1 MSAAEFYFYPIEQIF
16 LGWELKIHTECIY
29 RLEGYIHETYR
40 NEDQEAEKIWTFHLK
55 DGRPSGLISNSSADD
70 LRESIR
76 KERKSKAY
84 HTMANEFHFVPIEDN
99 QAGHYINCAVE
110 SVYRLDGYFGQ
121 PFSDEGRKEDI
132 KNWQLTGPNGVQLDQ
147 SYRGTVEE
155 MREIILKERSG
166 QSC

>member
-16 LGWELKIHTECIY
+16 LGWDLEIHTECIY

-40 NEDQEAEKIWTFHLK
+40 NKGKEAEKIWTFHLK

-70 LRESIR
+70 LRDIIR

-84 HTMANEFHFVPIEDN
+84 HTMANEFHFNPIEQN
-99 QAGHYINCAVE
+99 LGGHFVDRVTE

-147 SYRGTVEE
+147 RYRCTVEE
-155 MREIILKERSG
+155 MREIILKERNG
-166 QSC
+166 Q